1 MATTDSRNV
10 DWPATDFEARP
21 AIGEASPAS
30 SPVPSTGRRLSRLAA
45 DLAIAIRKTSE
56 AARDAQLAHVAD
68 EAKGVSQRIQEQLV
82 EGAAALRTQAEDD
95 VTEIREWAKAEATR
109 IKAEA
114 DARTAARKHL
124 LEEQLANHA
133 AATRSRSTRMEAKV
147 NAYRATMDEFFRHF
161 LEEEDP
167 ARLATI
173 AETMPEPPSLEP
185 YLDPDPD
192 WADFDNLS
200 APLMTAAEADAAEAA
215 AEPAWSADDAEAEAA
230 LAAGALEAEAEAAA
244 HVDGVAGAVAVA
256 DPNPA
261 APAASEPSEP
271 AAESKAAPAAAPE
284 TAKAAK
290 PVQTSAAASSPAPDF
305 RAELQSTQIIVSG
318 LVSVASVASF
328 RRALGR
334 LPGVSAVTVTS
345 AADGAF
351 LFHASHRHDVDFQA
365 ALPALPGF
373 VSQITGTA
381 DGAVSVVTVDPEAE
395 R

>member
-1 MATTDSRNV
+1 MVRMSDTDTPQRNPITMATTDSRNV

-21 AIGEASPAS
+21 AVGEPSTSAA
-30 SPVPSTGRRLSRLAA
+30 PVPVPGRRLSRLAA
-45 DLAIAIRKTSE
+45 DLAIAIRRTSE

-82 EGAAALRTQAEDD
+82 EGAAALRTRAEDD
-95 VTEIREWAKAEATR
+95 VTEIREWAKAETAR

-124 LEEQLANHA
+124 LEEQLAGHA
-133 AATRSRSTRMEAKV
+133 VATRDRSSRMEAEV
-147 NAYRATMDEFFRHF
+147 NAYRQTMDEFFRHF

-185 YLDPDPD
+185 FLDPDPV
-192 WADFDNLS
+192 WADLAN
-200 APLMTAAEADAAEAA
+200 APLQAMSAADADAAEAA

-230 LAAGALEAEAEAAA
+230 LLAGALEAE
-244 HVDGVAGAVAVA
+244 VVA
-256 DPNPA
+256 
-261 APAASEPSEP
+261 EPS
-271 AAESKAAPAAAPE
+271 PAAAPARTSKE
-284 TAKAAK
+284 PAAVAAPAVVESAPASK
-290 PVQTSAAASSPAPDF
+290 PAAATPAAATPTPDQG
-305 RAELQSTQIIVSG
+305 AELKSTQIIVTG

-345 AADGAF
+345 GPDGEF
-351 LFHASHRHDVDFQA
+351 LFHASHRRDVEFQA

-373 VSQITGTA
+373 VSEITGMA
-381 DGAVSVVTVDPEAE
+381 DGAISVMTLDPETE
-395 R
+395 H